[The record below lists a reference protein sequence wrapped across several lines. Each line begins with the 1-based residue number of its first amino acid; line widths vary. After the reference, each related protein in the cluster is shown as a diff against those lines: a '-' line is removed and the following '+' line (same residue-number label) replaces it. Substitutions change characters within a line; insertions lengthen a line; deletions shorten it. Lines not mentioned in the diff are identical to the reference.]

1 MNSSCIRVGGVVAVV
16 LCWAVVGAPIR
27 GQGPA
32 APPNPEPKTLE
43 KCSKVPGP
51 FPENCATESACEQP
65 VQIPGTRGFYC
76 AGISIINVQVIQKCG
91 SGEGAATDNCK
102 RSPTPVP
109 CCSVGLCELD
119 IRYTTIGPSRVC
131 RVKKYK
137 EMFAETAEWG
147 GPCLVEAV
155 TK

>member
-16 LCWAVVGAPIR
+16 LCWAVVGMPIR

-32 APPNPEPKTLE
+32 APPEPEPKTLE

-51 FPENCATESACEQP
+51 FPEKCATESACEQP

-76 AGISIINVQVIQKCG
+76 AGTSIINVQVIQKCG

-102 RSPTPVP
+102 RTPKPVP
-109 CCSVGLCELD
+109 CCSVGLCELKTVRID
-119 IRYTTIGPSRVC
+119 GRYVHSCIVYE
-131 RVKKYK
+131 YK
-137 EMFAETAEWG
+137 AMFADTAYWG